1 MALIG
6 WLTLIIIS
14 TAMVHIRAEYL
25 GPEWQIYVF
34 KPLTMVYILMMA
46 YLVKKPTSMRYRRWV
61 MVALGLSLVGDV
73 LLMLPVDLFLP
84 GLVVFLLAQV
94 VYVAAFWIDSPRERG
109 PNWAPIPYV
118 LYGVIVFSLLLP
130 GLDDMQIPV
139 LVYIVVIC
147 LMGWLALRRWR
158 MLRNTPA
165 LLAAI
170 GALFFLLSD
179 TALAVNRFMQAFEAA
194 PAVVLVTYYIAQ
206 YLLAR
211 SIIPETPKA
220 AGQPA

>member
-1 MALIG
+1 MMQTA
-6 WLTLIIIS
+6 WLTVLAIVSAVI
-14 TAMVHIRAEYL
+14 HLRAEYL
-25 GPEWQIYVF
+25 GPDWQIYVF
-34 KPLTMVYILMMA
+34 KPLTVICILLIA
-46 YLVKKPTSMRYRRWV
+46 VLVERPVSSSYKRWII
-61 MVALGLSLVGDV
+61 VALGLSLVGDV

-94 VYVAAFWIDSPRERG
+94 VYVAAFWIDSPRQRG
-109 PNWAPIPYV
+109 PSWAPIPYV

-139 LVYIVVIC
+139 LVYVVVIC

-158 MLRNTPA
+158 MVPNLPA

-179 TALAVNRFMQAFEAA
+179 TALAVNRFLQPFEAA

-211 SIIPETPKA
+211 SVAPKKAIPEGK
-220 AGQPA
+220 PA